1 MVGKGF
7 TEWTNTKSAQP
18 LFSGHYQP
26 REPYQDFYYDLT
38 TLRKKVASGNR

>member
-38 TLRKKVASGNR
+38 TPP